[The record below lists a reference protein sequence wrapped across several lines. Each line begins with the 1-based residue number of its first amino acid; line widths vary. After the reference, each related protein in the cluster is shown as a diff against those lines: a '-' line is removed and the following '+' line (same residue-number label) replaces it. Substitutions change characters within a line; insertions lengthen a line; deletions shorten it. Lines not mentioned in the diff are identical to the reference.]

1 MSVFIF
7 GLGFSSR
14 AAVRAMRAHS
24 GADLA
29 VAGTT
34 RSSEKS
40 AALTLEGVQTH
51 VFDGT
56 EPGQTL
62 KSALATA
69 SHVVISTPPGPD
81 GDPVLNRH
89 GADLMSSGT
98 LEWLCYYSTVG
109 VYGDYGGAWIDETA
123 APQPV
128 NERSRRRVAA
138 EQAWRDFAASKGVP
152 LVILRLAGIYGSG
165 RSTLDKLAAGTS
177 RRIVKPGQVFN
188 RIHAADIGEATARAA
203 RQKLAGTFNLADDE
217 PAPPQ
222 DPIGF
227 AAGLMGIEP
236 PPEEDFESAEMSA
249 MARSFYSDNKRVS
262 NAAIKRSLDFELFY
276 PTYRQGLRAIFD
288 GTSRWPYSNPAPRRK
303 S

>member
-1 MSVFIF
+1 MKVFIF

-14 AAVRAMRAHS
+14 AAVRAMRSHF
-24 GADLA
+24 GAELA

-34 RSSEKS
+34 RSAEKS
-40 AALTLEGVQTH
+40 TALSLEGAETH

-56 EPGQTL
+56 EPGRTL
-62 KSALATA
+62 VPALAA
-69 SHVVISTPPGPD
+69 ARHVVISTPPGPD

-89 GADLMSSGT
+89 GADLMASRT

-152 LVILRLAGIYGSG
+152 LVILRLAGIYGPG
-165 RSTLDKLAAGTS
+165 RSTLDKLKAGTS

-188 RIHAADIGEATARAA
+188 RIHAADIGEVTARAA

-222 DPIGF
+222 DPIAF
-227 AAGLMGIEP
+227 AAGLMGIAP
-236 PPEEDFESAEMSA
+236 PPEEDFEAAEMTA
-249 MARSFYSDNKRVS
+249 MARSFYADNKRVS
-262 NAAIKRSLDFELFY
+262 NAAIKRALDVDLFY
-276 PTYRQGLRAIFD
+276 PTYRHGLRAIFD
-288 GTSRWPYSNPAPRRK
+288 GTSR
-303 S
+303 

>member
-1 MSVFIF
+1 LNVFIF
-7 GLGFSSR
+7 GLGFSAR
-14 AAVRAMRAHS
+14 AAVRAMHRHF

-40 AALTLEGVQTH
+40 AALTLEGVETH
-51 VFDGT
+51 VFDGA

-62 KSALATA
+62 VPALAGA
-69 SHVVISTPPGPD
+69 RHVVISTPPGAD
-81 GDPVLNRH
+81 GDPVLNQH
-89 GADLMSSGT
+89 GKDLMASDA

-152 LVILRLAGIYGSG
+152 LTILRLAGIYGPG
-165 RSTLDKLAAGTS
+165 RATLDKLRAGTS
-177 RRIVKPGQVFN
+177 RRVVKPGQVFN
-188 RIHAADIGEATARAA
+188 RIHAADIGEVTARAA
-203 RQKLAGTFNLADDE
+203 GQKLAGTFNLADDE

-227 AAGLMGIEP
+227 AAGLIGIAP
-236 PPEEDFESAEMSA
+236 PPEEDFATAEMSA

-262 NAAIKRSLDFELFY
+262 NAAIKRALDLELFY

-288 GTSRWPYSNPAPRRK
+288 GTSR
-303 S
+303 